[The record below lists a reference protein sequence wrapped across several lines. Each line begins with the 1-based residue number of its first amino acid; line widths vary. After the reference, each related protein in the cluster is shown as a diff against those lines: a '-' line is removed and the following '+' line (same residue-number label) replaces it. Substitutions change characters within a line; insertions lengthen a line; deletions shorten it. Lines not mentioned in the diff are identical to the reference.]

1 MTWEHKPD
9 RVPRLD
15 RKDLETISLLVEKYG
30 REHIPIFSERL
41 IMKVEESMEAY
52 RTEDALLRKAEE
64 NENRRNK
71 NGTL

>member
-1 MTWEHKPD
+1 
-9 RVPRLD
+9 
-15 RKDLETISLLVEKYG
+15 
-30 REHIPIFSERL
+30 
-41 IMKVEESMEAY
+41 MKVEESMEAY